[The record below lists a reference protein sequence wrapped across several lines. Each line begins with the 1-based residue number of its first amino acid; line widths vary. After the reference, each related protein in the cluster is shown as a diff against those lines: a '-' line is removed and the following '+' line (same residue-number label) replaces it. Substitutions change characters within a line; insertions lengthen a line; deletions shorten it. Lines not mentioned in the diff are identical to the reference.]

1 VRDRTAQL
9 KARYDRQQLPDGRIL
24 FVETNAAMNFAME
37 EGDDLPEIIDAVKNA
52 FRRLF
57 DNTAAIQKP
66 QV

>member
-1 VRDRTAQL
+1 
-9 KARYDRQQLPDGRIL
+9 
-24 FVETNAAMNFAME
+24 MNFAME

-57 DNTAAIQKP
+57 DDTAAIQKP